1 MKAIVYTEY
10 GSPEVLRLQE
20 VEKPTPSADEV
31 LVKVHAVSLTK
42 GDRYLMRGTPF
53 LLRMESGL
61 RRPKKHILGMDI
73 AGTIEAVGANIT
85 QFKVGDAVYADNTK
99 YLGGLAEYVC
109 ASPQTMAL
117 KPAHFSFEEISTV
130 PSAAITALQGLR
142 DYGALRAGQDVLI
155 VGASGGVGT
164 YAVQIAKAFGATV
177 TAVCST
183 RHVERA
189 RALGA
194 DAVIDYT
201 QEDFTHS
208 RKRYDLVLAVN
219 GSRSLGDYRRV
230 LKSEGVYVSAGGKM
244 SQIFAAILLGPVIS
258 RFGRK
263 KMCSMGTVKPNTAD
277 LVFMNHL
284 LEEGKVKAVVDRCYP
299 LSETAEAMH
308 FFESGQVQGRVVI
321 SVA

>member
-1 MKAIVYTEY
+1 MKAIIYTEY

-61 RRPKKHILGMDI
+61 RRPKKQILGMDI
-73 AGTIEAVGANIT
+73 AGTVEAVGANIT
-85 QFKVGDAVYADNTK
+85 QFKVGDAVYLDNTK
-99 YLGGLAEYVC
+99 NLGGLAEYVC

-117 KPAHFSFEEISTV
+117 KPASISFEEVSTV

-142 DYGALRAGQDVLI
+142 DYGALCAGQSVLI

-164 YAVQIAKAFGATV
+164 YAVQIAKSLGATV

-183 RHVERA
+183 RHLDKA

-201 QEDFTHS
+201 QEDFARS
-208 RKRYDLVLAVN
+208 GKRYDLVLAVN
-219 GSRSLGDYRRV
+219 GFRSLGDYRRV
-230 LKSEGVYVSAGGKM
+230 LKPGGIYVSAGGTM
-244 SQIFAAILLGPVIS
+244 RQIFAAILLGPVVS
-258 RFGRK
+258 LLGRK
-263 KMCSMGTVKPNTAD
+263 KMRSMGTVKPNAAD
-277 LVFMNHL
+277 LVYMNNL
-284 LEEGKVKAVVDRCYP
+284 LEQGKVKAVVDRCYP
-299 LSETAEAMH
+299 LSETAEAMR
-308 FFESGQVQGRVVI
+308 FFESGCVQGRVVI
-321 SVA
+321 HIA

>member
-1 MKAIVYTEY
+1 MKAIIYTEY

-61 RRPKKHILGMDI
+61 RRPKKQILGMDI
-73 AGTIEAVGANIT
+73 AGTVEAVGANIT
-85 QFKVGDAVYADNTK
+85 QFKVGDAVYLDNTK
-99 YLGGLAEYVC
+99 NLGGLAEYVC

-117 KPAHFSFEEISTV
+117 KPASISFEEVSTV

-142 DYGALRAGQDVLI
+142 DYGALCAGQSVLI

-164 YAVQIAKAFGATV
+164 YAVQIAKSLGATV

-183 RHVERA
+183 RHLDKA

-201 QEDFTHS
+201 QEDFARS
-208 RKRYDLVLAVN
+208 GKRYDLVLAVN
-219 GSRSLGDYRRV
+219 GFRSLGDYRRV
-230 LKSEGVYVSAGGKM
+230 LKPGGIYVSAGGTM
-244 SQIFAAILLGPVIS
+244 RQIFAAILLGPVVS
-258 RFGRK
+258 LLGRK
-263 KMCSMGTVKPNTAD
+263 KMRSMGTVKPNAAD
-277 LVFMNHL
+277 LVYMNNL
-284 LEEGKVKAVVDRCYP
+284 LEQGKVKAVVDRCYP
-299 LSETAEAMH
+299 LSETAEAMR
-308 FFESGQVQGRVVI
+308 FFESGRVQGRVVI
-321 SVA
+321 HIA

>member
-61 RRPKKHILGMDI
+61 RRPKKQILGMDI
-73 AGTIEAVGANIT
+73 AGTVEAVGANIT
-85 QFKVGDAVYADNTK
+85 QFKVGDAVYLDNTK
-99 YLGGLAEYVC
+99 NLGGLAEYVC

-117 KPAHFSFEEISTV
+117 KPASISFEEVSTV

-142 DYGALRAGQDVLI
+142 DYGALCAGQSVLI

-164 YAVQIAKAFGATV
+164 YAVQIAKSLGATV

-183 RHVERA
+183 RHLDKA

-201 QEDFTHS
+201 QEDFARS
-208 RKRYDLVLAVN
+208 GKRYDLVLAVN
-219 GSRSLGDYRRV
+219 GFRSLGDYRRV
-230 LKSEGVYVSAGGKM
+230 LKPGGIYVSAGGTM
-244 SQIFAAILLGPVIS
+244 RQIFAAILLGPVVS
-258 RFGRK
+258 LLGRK
-263 KMCSMGTVKPNTAD
+263 KMRSMGTVKPNAAD
-277 LVFMNHL
+277 LVYMNNL
-284 LEEGKVKAVVDRCYP
+284 LEQGKVKAVVDRCYP
-299 LSETAEAMH
+299 LSETAEAMR
-308 FFESGQVQGRVVI
+308 FFESGRVQGRVVI
-321 SVA
+321 HIA

>member
-10 GSPEVLRLQE
+10 GSPEVLRLEE
-20 VEKPTPSADEV
+20 VEKPTPNADEV
-31 LVKVHAVSLTK
+31 LVKVHAVSLTT

-109 ASPQTMAL
+109 ASPHTMAL
-117 KPAHFSFEEISTV
+117 KPAQFSFEEISTI

-142 DYGALRAGQDVLI
+142 DYGALRAGQSVLI

-164 YAVQIAKAFGATV
+164 YAVQIAKALGAAV

-189 RALGA
+189 LALGA
-194 DAVIDYT
+194 DEVIDYT
-201 QEDFTHS
+201 KEDFTRSGKH
-208 RKRYDLVLAVN
+208 YDLVFAVN
-219 GSRSLGDYRRV
+219 GFRSLGDYGRV
-230 LKSEGVYVSAGGKM
+230 LNPEGIYVAAGGTM
-244 SQIFAAILLGPVIS
+244 SQIFGAILLGPVIS
-258 RFGRK
+258 RFSRK
-263 KMCSMGTVKPNTAD
+263 KMRSMGTVKPNSAD
-277 LVFMNHL
+277 LVYMNNL
-284 LEEGKVKAVVDRCYP
+284 LEQGKVKAVVDRCYP
-299 LSETAEAMH
+299 LSETAEAMR
-308 FFESGQVQGRVVI
+308 FFESGRVQGRVVV